1 MTDEDFLLHIG
12 GLIKDVADNTADRV
26 NSIMEQIADR
36 LNQMESRTITH
47 EDIARLE
54 KRIYDLENR

>member
-36 LNQMESRTITH
+36 LNEMESRAITP
-47 EDIARLE
+47 EYIARLE
-54 KRIYDLENR
+54 KRIYDLENK